1 MGYLLNHPEVILRL
15 TGQHL
20 YMTVVSL
27 LIATLIALP
36 LSGVL
41 LRNERLASVVLGILG
56 VFYTIPSIAL
66 LILLLPIFG
75 LNQTAVIAALVI
87 YTQIILVR
95 NMVTGLKGVPEPT
108 LEAAKGV
115 GMNVWQ
121 RWTKVQLPLALPVIL
136 AGVRI
141 AAVVAVAIATIGAKF
156 GAGGLGT
163 LLFDGIAQNRYD
175 KIVAGSVVVALLAFV
190 LNRLLIAAEDHF
202 DVAKRIARLEKKQKR
217 GTTAVVPPDLP

>member
-1 MGYLLNHPEVILRL
+1 MGYFFSHPDVILKL
-15 TGQHL
+15 AGEHL
-20 YMTVVSL
+20 VMTAVSL
-27 LIATLIALP
+27 FIATLIALP
-36 LSGVL
+36 LSMILV
-41 LRNERLASVVLGILG
+41 RHERLASGVLGVLG

-108 LEAAKGV
+108 LEAARGV
-115 GMNVWQ
+115 GMSAWQ
-121 RWTKVQLPLALPVIL
+121 SWSKVQMPLALPVIL
-136 AGVRI
+136 AGMRI

-175 KIVAGSVVVALLAFV
+175 KIVAGSVAVALLAFI
-190 LNRLLIAAEDHF
+190 LNRLLIAAEDYF
-202 DVAKRIARLEKKQKR
+202 DVAKRIARAEKKQTR
-217 GTTAVVPPDLP
+217 QQTAVSPGD